1 MEALNA
7 SVISAIGTMIGLA
20 VLGIGIGLGLMG
32 AKVAEAVGRNP
43 ETKGPV
49 IQSTLVVALI
59 AAVILLIV
67 LAVALVLLYFN
78 PIINL

>member
-7 SVISAIGTMIGLA
+7 SIMEAVGIMIGLA

-49 IQSTLVVALI
+49 IQTVLVVASI

-78 PIINL
+78 PILNL